1 MGGARGP
8 SRRDWIRQVGATA
21 VGLSLSCSDEP
32 ADSPDDL
39 ALALLEPSRDGFV
52 IAAWAR
58 HARTATVEI
67 AHGDRI
73 EIGELTFDASTGSAA
88 LELEGLAAD
97 TEHLVTLVMAN
108 GLRSAP
114 HRVRTAPA
122 DDDPRPVRIAISADV
137 DPDPQFDTDLVEHLL
152 AAEPELYVSLGD
164 FPYTDNGPPAQ
175 TRAEYRERHVAVR
188 QAPRVRRLLESVGV
202 RAIYDDHEFRNNW
215 DAAFVAAEAER
226 YAAAIAVWDDFFPLR
241 GGDLARGAEVRYRRW
256 RWGQHL
262 ECFLLDVRRFR
273 SANAAPDDAQKTML
287 GVAQRD
293 WLVEGLR
300 SSTATFKLVL
310 TPVPLDFG
318 SGDDG
323 WHAFATERQ
332 IILDAVVDLPG
343 VLVVSADQHFFA
355 SQVHAFGV
363 REIQV
368 GPFARGIP
376 TLGTPPPGVEFR
388 ELDYNVGLVEAHPDR
403 LVVTG
408 VAPGA
413 RRFFEQAFTIEQL
426 TPRR

>member
-8 SRRDWIRQVGATA
+8 SRRDWIRQVGAGA
-21 VGLSLSCSDEP
+21 VGLALSCGDDAS
-32 ADSPDDL
+32 DSPDDL
-39 ALALLEPSRDGFV
+39 ALALLEPSSDGFV

-58 HARTATVEI
+58 YARTATVEV

-73 EIGELTFDASTGSAA
+73 EIGELAFDASSGSAA
-88 LELEGLAAD
+88 LELEGLAPD
-97 TEHLVTLVMAN
+97 TEHLVTLVLAS
-108 GLRSAP
+108 GLRGRP

-137 DPDPQFDTDLVEHLL
+137 DPDPQFDTDLVEHLV
-152 AAEPELYVSLGD
+152 AAAPELYVSLGD

-175 TRAEYRERHVAVR
+175 TVAEYRERHAELR

-215 DAAFVAAEAER
+215 DAAFAVAEADR
-226 YAAAIAVWDDFFPLR
+226 YASAIAVWDEFFPLR
-241 GGDLARGAEVRYRRW
+241 GSDVARGPGVRYRHW

-262 ECFLLDVRRFR
+262 ECFLLDIRRFR

-287 GVAQRD
+287 GAAQRD
-293 WLVEGLR
+293 WLLGGLR
-300 SSTATFKLVL
+300 ASTATFKLVL

-332 IILDAVVDLPG
+332 AILDGVVDLPG
-343 VLVVSADQHFFA
+343 VLFVAADQHFFA
-355 SQVHAFGV
+355 SHVHPFGV

-368 GPFARGIP
+368 GPFARGLP
-376 TLGTPPPGVEFR
+376 TLGPPPPGVVFR
-388 ELDYNVGLVEAHPDR
+388 ELDYNAGLVEAHPDR

-408 VAPGA
+408 LAPGG
-413 RRFFEQAFTIEQL
+413 RRFFEQTFTIEQL